1 MRSVLLVS
9 MKKDEISIKIN
20 EGANYER
27 IIETLNESQK
37 SPILAIF

>member
-27 IIETLNESQK
+27 IIEKIVNGYMIMRT
-37 SPILAIF
+37 